1 MKRMDPVRTIDNAF
15 FWDAA
20 EAERLDIQACEACDV
35 LWHPPRPMCPK
46 CHSTEL
52 SPRTMSGKGKLYSWC
67 MPIHPPAWGFEE
79 PPIVAL
85 IDLDEGV
92 RIVSNLVGV
101 DPEAITNDM
110 PVRVDFTETAKS
122 KVPVF
127 TATDAGGAK

>member
-127 TATDAGGAK
+127 TPTDAGGAE

>member
-52 SPRTMSGKGKLYSWC
+52 TPRTMSGKGKLYSWS

-92 RIVSNLVGV
+92 RLVSNLVGV
-101 DPEAITNDM
+101 DPESITNDM
-110 PVRVDFTETAKS
+110 PVTVGFAETPKS
-122 KVPVF
+122 KVPFF
-127 TATDAGGAK
+127 TAADSGGSE

>member
-101 DPEAITNDM
+101 DPEAISNDM

-127 TATDAGGAK
+127 TVTDAGGAE

>member
-127 TATDAGGAK
+127 TSTDAGGAE